1 MDLGKRIMTM
11 DLQNS
16 DNWDQLPGS
25 LMLNCWDQLPEITML
40 KHKDQLPESLMLNI
54 RNHLPNSWMLNMGTF
69 TTQFYVKY

>member
-25 LMLNCWDQLPEITML
+25 LNCWDQLPEITML
-40 KHKDQLPESLMLNI
+40 KHKDQLPDSLMLNI
-54 RNHLPNSWMLNMGTF
+54 RDHLPNSWM
-69 TTQFYVKY
+69 